1 MFSPPFL
8 QETNFLCGA
17 ESMVL
22 QFGTFLIKNS
32 SSNGILNQIK
42 HNTLLLFSDAKPQN
56 QQVKLELMFI
66 YKHKG
71 GGKSPIM
78 CLNMWLCSK
87 QQMERSASMR
97 LTVICFGTCAP
108 NTRCIDCSSWLV

>member
-22 QFGTFLIKNS
+22 QFGTFLIKN

-71 GGKSPIM
+71 GGN
-78 CLNMWLCSK
+78 LLLC
-87 QQMERSASMR
+87 
-97 LTVICFGTCAP
+97 V
-108 NTRCIDCSSWLV
+108 

>member
-1 MFSPPFL
+1 MFSAPFL

-71 GGKSPIM
+71 GKISYYVFEHVALFQTANGKECKHAPDSN
-78 CLNMWLCSK
+78 LFWYLCS
-87 QQMERSASMR
+87 EHP
-97 LTVICFGTCAP
+97 LH
-108 NTRCIDCSSWLV
+108 WL

>member
-71 GGKSPIM
+71 GEISYYVFECGSVP
-78 CLNMWLCSK
+78 NSK
-87 QQMERSASMR
+87 WKGVQA
-97 LTVICFGTCAP
+97 CA
-108 NTRCIDCSSWLV
+108 